1 MVTFNYFLKEIGYG
15 VRETGLGNGGP
26 MVTGSTGKFGIDNI
40 DSICHKVGI
49 DNIDSIC
56 HKVGVH

>member
-40 DSICHKVGI
+40 DSICHKVG
-49 DNIDSIC
+49 
-56 HKVGVH
+56 VH